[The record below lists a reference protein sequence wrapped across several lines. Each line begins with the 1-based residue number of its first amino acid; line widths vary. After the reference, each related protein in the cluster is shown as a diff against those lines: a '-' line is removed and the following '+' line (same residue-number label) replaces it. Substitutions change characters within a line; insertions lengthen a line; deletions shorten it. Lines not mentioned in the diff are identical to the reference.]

1 MIRDVVVLPMHYADM
16 ESVRLILRWYLR
28 YVRVLFHAPEAE
40 LCMHRVLVEL
50 LHWRLSHL
58 VLTRSSEHEGQL
70 FGFTA
75 YDACT
80 LDIALTLFLCAVQ
93 TRISR
98 TATQG
103 EILAYLKRLREQLRG
118 TG

>member
-1 MIRDVVVLPMHYADM
+1 MIRDVVVLPMRYADM
-16 ESVRLILRWYLR
+16 ECVRVILRWYLR

-40 LCMHRVLVEL
+40 LCMHTVLVEM

-93 TRISR
+93 TRIPR
-98 TATQG
+98 TATRDAL
-103 EILAYLKRLREQLRG
+103 LAHVKRLREQLRG